1 MAKKKNNKIRLLRD
15 LDIDRTPYRMGG
27 PRIIKKIKIDW

>member
-1 MAKKKNNKIRLLRD
+1 MTKKENNKKRSLRD

-27 PRIIKKIKIDW
+27 PRVIKRIKIDW